1 MASAP
6 PRYRY
11 TYAPRYP
18 QIHVTGR
25 RVVAVIIDSILLSI
39 AVSLIALVFGA
50 FSGGD
55 SNDTTIEIGIG
66 TGDSLLY
73 GLLAFVYYTLMEGSR
88 GQTIGKMITGIRVAS
103 ETTGQPPGLGAA
115 AIRTL
120 LRLIDAI
127 LGYLVGF
134 LIVLSS
140 AKRQRLGDMAAHT
153 LVIRTLPDPR
163 GRQGQPQPAR
173 AWRPRGGQ

>member
-6 PRYRY
+6 PQYGS
-11 TYAPRYP
+11 TYAPQYP

-25 RVVAVIIDSILLSI
+25 RVVAVIIDGILLSL
-39 AVSLIALVFGA
+39 AVGLITVVFGA

-55 SNDTTIEIGIG
+55 ANDTTIEIGIG

-73 GLLAFVYYTLMEGSR
+73 GLLAFVYYTLMESST
-88 GQTIGKMITGIRVAS
+88 GQTVGKSITGIRVVS

-115 AIRTL
+115 ALRNL
-120 LRLIDAI
+120 LRIIDAI
-127 LGYLVGF
+127 LVYLVGF
-134 LIVLSS
+134 LIVVSS

-153 LVIRTLPDPR
+153 LVIR
-163 GRQGQPQPAR
+163 A
-173 AWRPRGGQ
+173 